1 MIVSHIRIQ
10 SIKER
15 NTKEIK
21 VEVKVEVKIK
31 VKFST

>member
-1 MIVSHIRIQ
+1 MMVSHIPTQ

-15 NTKEIK
+15 NAKK
-21 VEVKVEVKIK
+21 NKVKVEIKIK